1 MVSKMKTIMFA
12 VALFVIA
19 TCAFAASDS
28 AGLPV
33 GFTVPEV
40 AMLDIY
46 GSPVAAFTV
55 LAPASA
61 GLKPTVSGVQHCTLN
76 YTTISTEDSYYDIA
90 VEVAAATVDPIP
102 DGMLLNITSATPNGV
117 GDPGNATSGGA
128 NFTSLLSKGVGQWI
142 VEDIDSCY
150 TKQGSNEG
158 AVLTYTATI
167 PADNNNID
175 SLYAGTYAVSMLY
188 TLSNSY

>member
-1 MVSKMKTIMFA
+1 MKTIMFA

-19 TCAFAASDS
+19 TCAFAASDN

-33 GFTVPEV
+33 GFVVPEV

-55 LAPASA
+55 VAPASA
-61 GLKPTVSGVQHCTLN
+61 GLKPTVTGVQHCTLN
-76 YTTISTEDSYYDIA
+76 YTTIATEDSYYDIA
-90 VEVAAATVDPIP
+90 VEVSDATVDEIP
-102 DGMLLNITSATPNGV
+102 DGMLLNITSAAPNGV
-117 GDPGNATSGGA
+117 GEPGNAVSGGA
-128 NFTSLLSKGVGQWI
+128 NFTSLLSTGVSQWI

-150 TKQGSNEG
+150 TKQGSNQG

-167 PADNNNID
+167 PADDNNIS
-175 SLYAGTYAVSMLY
+175 SLYADTYAVSLIY